1 MTVTAFVHLT
11 EGGVHGTTRAD
22 LFYAITLAAVPGGLG
37 HLAMTWPLKR
47 VPANLPPVIKLP
59 TPFVAGL
66 MTWALLGE
74 AMTWMHLLGGVVT
87 LGGALGAIRSID
99 MMVGGA
105 PVQLE
110 AAASLE

>member
-1 MTVTAFVHLT
+1 
-11 EGGVHGTTRAD
+11 
-22 LFYAITLAAVPGGLG
+22 
-37 HLAMTWPLKR
+37 
-47 VPANLPPVIKLP
+47 
-59 TPFVAGL
+59 